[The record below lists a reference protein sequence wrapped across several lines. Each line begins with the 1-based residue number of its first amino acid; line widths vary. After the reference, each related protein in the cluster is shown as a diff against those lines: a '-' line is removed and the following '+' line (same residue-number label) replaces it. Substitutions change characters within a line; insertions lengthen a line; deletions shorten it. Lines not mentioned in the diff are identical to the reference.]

1 MGRTIKTQVPLY
13 LIDEKVELLR
23 TAAVKTGRTQQD
35 LLREGLDMVLAKYC
49 TIPHPRR
56 RSHRR

>member
-13 LIDEKVELLR
+13 LIDEKVERLR
-23 TAAVKTGRTQQD
+23 TAAEKTGRTQQD
-35 LLREGLDMVLAKYC
+35 LLREGLDMVLAKYR
-49 TIPHPRR
+49 TIPHHRR

>member
-23 TAAVKTGRTQQD
+23 TAAEKTGRTQQD
-35 LLREGLDMVLAKYC
+35 LLREGLDMVLAKYR
-49 TIPHPRR
+49 TIPHQRR

>member
-23 TAAVKTGRTQQD
+23 TAAEKSGRTQQD
-35 LLREGLDMVLAKYC
+35 LLREGLEMVLAKYR
-49 TIPHPRR
+49 TTPHHRR
-56 RSHRR
+56 RSRHR

>member
-35 LLREGLDMVLAKYC
+35 LLREGLDMVLAKYR
-49 TIPHPRR
+49 TIPHHRR

>member
-13 LIDEKVELLR
+13 LIDEKVALLR
-23 TAAVKTGRTQQD
+23 TAAEKTGRTQQD

-49 TIPHPRR
+49 TIPHHRR
-56 RSHRR
+56 RSRHR

>member
-23 TAAVKTGRTQQD
+23 TAAEQTGRTQQD
-35 LLREGLDMVLAKYC
+35 LLREGLDMVLAKYR
-49 TIPHPRR
+49 TIPHQRR